1 MKAVIYSQPGGP
13 EVLTIGEVAEPT
25 LQDDELL
32 IRVEVISIEGG
43 DLVTRQRQL
52 LGQDEVLGYAAAG
65 EVLEVGS
72 AVQGF
77 KRGQKVVSFA
87 WRGSHAERRAVSAAT
102 SFLVP
107 EGLDLQRAAAIP
119 VGPATAA
126 WVMQLGRLSAGQTV
140 LITGAAGGV
149 GVAAVQLA
157 AKLGARVIGTGTRP
171 DSLEKLRAYG
181 LDDAIVV
188 GERDANEQVRALLGG
203 EGVDL
208 LIDNVG
214 GASLVDGLAALKEGG
229 SAVLVGVL
237 GAASQPI
244 DAVGL
249 LMQRK
254 TVIGCLF
261 GPEMETPAGRAIVDA
276 VLQRV
281 AAGDLQVPIDAV
293 YPFAEAAE
301 AHRHAET
308 RGRIGRVLMTL

>member
-13 EVLTIGEVAEPT
+13 EVLAIGDVSEPV
-25 LQDDELL
+25 LRPDELL

-43 DLVTRQRQL
+43 DLVTRQRQAL
-52 LGQDEVLGYAAAG
+52 AQDEVLGYAAAG

-77 KRGQKVVSFA
+77 RPGEKVVTFA
-87 WRGSHAERRAVSAAT
+87 WRGSHAERRVAPAAA

-126 WVMQLGRLSAGQTV
+126 WALKLGRLTAGQTV

-157 AKLGARVIGTGTRP
+157 AKRGARVIGTGTRP

-181 LDDAIVV
+181 LNDAIIV
-188 GERDANEQVRALLGG
+188 GEHDANEQVRALLGG

-214 GASLVDGLAALKEGG
+214 GPALVDGLAALKEGG
-229 SAVLVGVL
+229 TAVLIGVL
-237 GAASQPI
+237 GAAKQPI
-244 DAVGL
+244 DAVDL

-261 GPEMETPAGRAIVDA
+261 GPDMATPEGRATVEE
-276 VLQRV
+276 VLQMV
-281 AAGDLQVPIDAV
+281 KAGDLQVPIDAI

-301 AHRHAET
+301 AHHRAQT
-308 RGRIGRVLMTL
+308 RGRIGRVLITL